1 MLRGLIITLI
11 TIVISGSVQG
21 QDLASLRP
29 WIPEDINAVA
39 VVRAAEILKSP
50 RAVGEGWQHAG
61 SENFLGGAFTL
72 PPDCDLFLR
81 ATRFRPGPGDDWS
94 VALLTFSRPVD
105 MKRVAEQEQSSIQ
118 LVASKPAVLSRRNC
132 FFAELGPQLLGVV
145 SPAHRQDLA
154 RWIERGQRKHDATLN
169 RYLDEVLLGQS
180 AAITLAIDLTEMFDP
195 GRLKARLPSMGA
207 MIGKQQDVD
216 VVIGRIM
223 AVRGLRLDIY
233 FDEQST
239 AALTVDFASPV
250 GSDAPLMKSI
260 LLEALG
266 DLGVGLDSF
275 QASEP
280 KADAS
285 SIRLAA
291 RFTDED
297 LRRVMTLVLTPHP
310 AQPSD
315 SLPTPPPAPAAGAVT
330 VKTPAST
337 TARPAPRVSGDNNV
351 KYFKAVDQVL
361 KDLTRANHNAKDY
374 ARTATWHD
382 NFANKIDQLSTL
394 AVDPDL
400 VAYGTSVSSKL
411 RSIAASLRGVG
422 IEINTLN
429 NAVVYNTR
437 VNPGWEQVG
446 WWTYGYQPATWEVTS
461 NLAQVREQQAA
472 AVAAGA
478 KDREAVWTMINNER
492 AQIMETMARKYGEA
506 FTSAVG
512 GK

>member
-1 MLRGLIITLI
+1 MT
-11 TIVISGSVQG
+11 VISGSARA
-21 QDLASLRP
+21 QDLSPLRP

-39 VVRAAEILKSP
+39 VVRAGEMLKSP
-50 RAVGEGWQHAG
+50 RAVREGWQHSG
-61 SENFLGGAFTL
+61 SDNFLGGAFTL

-94 VALLTFSRPVD
+94 VALLSFSRPVD
-105 MKRVAEQEQSSIQ
+105 IKRVAEQEQTSVQ
-118 LVASKPAVLSRRNC
+118 MVNSKPAVLSRRNC

-154 RWIERGQRKHDATLN
+154 RWIERSQRKHDATLN
-169 RYLDEVLLGQS
+169 RYLDEVLLGQT
-180 AAITLAIDLTEMFDP
+180 AGITLAIELAEMFEPD
-195 GRLKARLPSMGA
+195 RLRERLPTMGA
-207 MIGKQQDVD
+207 MIGRQREVD
-216 VVIGRIM
+216 LVAAQIM
-223 AVRGLRLDIY
+223 TVRGLRLDIY
-233 FDEQST
+233 VTDDIR
-239 AALTVDFASPV
+239 AALTLDFKNPV
-250 GSDAPLMKSI
+250 GNDADLMKAI
-260 LLEALG
+260 LLEAMG

-275 QASEP
+275 HAS
-280 KADAS
+280 KVTNDGN

-291 RFTDED
+291 PLSDED
-297 LRRVMTLVLTPHP
+297 LRRLMTLVLTPHP
-310 AQPSD
+310 VQSPPSTLP
-315 SLPTPPPAPAAGAVT
+315 SPPPPTTAKGSTSAPTPP
-330 VKTPAST
+330 
-337 TARPAPRVSGDNNV
+337 RPSPRVSSDNNV
-351 KYFKAVDQVL
+351 KYFKAVDQIL
-361 KDLTRANHNAKDY
+361 KDLTRANRNAKDY

-382 NFANKIDQLSTL
+382 NFASKIDQLSTL

-422 IEINTLN
+422 IEVNTLN
-429 NAVVYNTR
+429 NAVVWSTK

-446 WWTYGYQPATWEVTS
+446 WWTYGYQPATWETTS

-492 AQIMETMARKYGEA
+492 AQVMEAMARKYGEA

>member
-1 MLRGLIITLI
+1 
-11 TIVISGSVQG
+11 
-21 QDLASLRP
+21 
-29 WIPEDINAVA
+29 
-39 VVRAAEILKSP
+39 
-50 RAVGEGWQHAG
+50 
-61 SENFLGGAFTL
+61 
-72 PPDCDLFLR
+72 
-81 ATRFRPGPGDDWS
+81 
-94 VALLTFSRPVD
+94 
-105 MKRVAEQEQSSIQ
+105 
-118 LVASKPAVLSRRNC
+118 
-132 FFAELGPQLLGVV
+132 
-145 SPAHRQDLA
+145 
-154 RWIERGQRKHDATLN
+154 
-169 RYLDEVLLGQS
+169 
-180 AAITLAIDLTEMFDP
+180 
-195 GRLKARLPSMGA
+195 MGA

-216 VVIGRIM
+216 LVIGRIM
-223 AVRGLRLDIY
+223 AIRGLRLDIF
-233 FDEQST
+233 FDEQTT
-239 AALTVDFASPV
+239 AAITVDFASPV

-280 KADAS
+280 KADAN

-315 SLPTPPPAPAAGAVT
+315 SIPSPPPAPAPGAVT
-330 VKTPAST
+330 VKTPSST
-337 TARPAPRVSGDNNV
+337 TPRPAPRVSSDNNV
-351 KYFKAVDQVL
+351 KYFKAVDQIL
-361 KDLTRANHNAKDY
+361 KDLTRANRNAKDY

-429 NAVVYNTR
+429 NAVVYNTK

-492 AQIMETMARKYGEA
+492 AQIMDTMARKYGEA